1 MVGTLAGLPPQGE
14 RKGGMTSNQHGPYVR
29 GDTRVTM
36 VGTEGSHVATQS
48 GTQKPISVRIGV
60 CNPTP

>member
-1 MVGTLAGLPPQGE
+1 
-14 RKGGMTSNQHGPYVR
+14 MTSNQHGPYVR

-36 VGTEGSHVATQS
+36 GGTERGQAATPSGSRN
-48 GTQKPISVRIGV
+48 PLSVRIGV